1 MSENYQENNEEKDSQ
16 SSQKNNDKAF
26 FTSLIVFLLIIFVL
40 GALLVVGS
48 YFLFDYVDK
57 QEKLLETQRIYEKNK
72 LLSTSNVSEF
82 IGSVEFDTN
91 GSWSQLKEKIKFED
105 ATGFKTS
112 EDSSVSIHMYSDNQ
126 VKLYSSSE
134 FWVSP
139 PEIDDSN
146 EKIKRQFVKLTNG
159 EITAAVSIMGRGI
172 LRIEVSNI
180 TIIGQSGLFKV
191 LYNAKEDNGEVVV
204 KNGLIEVKENG
215 SGSRPIKL
223 SGFYKATFEKGELNN
238 PVQASIIQYDWR

>member
-16 SSQKNNDKAF
+16 SLPKNNDKAF
-26 FTSLIVFLLIIFVL
+26 FTSLIVFLLIIFVF

-57 QEKLLETQRIYEKNK
+57 QEKLIETQRIYEKNK
-72 LLSTSNVSEF
+72 ILRTSNVSEYT
-82 IGSVEFDTN
+82 GNVEFSIN
-91 GSWSQLKEKIKFED
+91 GNWLQLKDKIKFED

-112 EDSSVSIHMYSDNQ
+112 EDSSVTIQMYSDNQ

-134 FWVSP
+134 FWVSS
-139 PEIDDSN
+139 PEIEDFDG
-146 EKIKRQFVKLTNG
+146 KIKRQFVKLTNG
-159 EITAAVSIMGRGI
+159 EITAAISITGRGV

>member
-1 MSENYQENNEEKDSQ
+1 MSEDYQENYEDNNYQ
-16 SSQKNNDKAF
+16 APPKNNDKAV
-26 FTSLIVFLLIIFVL
+26 FTALMVFLLIAFIFGGL
-40 GALLVVGS
+40 IVGLS
-48 YFLFDYVDK
+48 YFLFKYVDN
-57 QEKLLETQRIYEKNK
+57 QEKLIETKKTYKKIK
-72 LLSTSNVSEF
+72 LLSTSNVSEYT
-82 IGSVEFDTN
+82 GSVEFNIN
-91 GSWSQLKEKIKFED
+91 GNWSQLKEKIKFED

-159 EITAAVSIMGRGI
+159 EITAAVSITARGI
-172 LRIEVSNI
+172 LHVKVSDI
-180 TIIGQSGLFKV
+180 TIVAQSGLFKV
-191 LYNAKEDNGEVVV
+191 IYDEKEDKGEVVV

-215 SGSRPIKL
+215 SEFRPTKL
-223 SGFYKATFEKGELNN
+223 SGFYKVKFEKGKINS
-238 PVQASIIQYDWR
+238 PVQASVIQYDWK